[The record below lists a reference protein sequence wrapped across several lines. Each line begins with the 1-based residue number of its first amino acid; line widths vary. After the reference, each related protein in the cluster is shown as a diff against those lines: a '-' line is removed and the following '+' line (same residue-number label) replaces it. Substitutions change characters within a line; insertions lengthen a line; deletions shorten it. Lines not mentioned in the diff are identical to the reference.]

1 MKRTHQETSVKEEA
15 LSMSDYGKN
24 LEGTIGCGGGGDD
37 NIDELLSVLGYK
49 VRSSDMAD
57 VAQKLEQLEMVL
69 TNDSDDVV
77 GSSYNFLNDTVHY
90 NPSDLSGWAQT
101 MLSELN
107 YYPDLDPT
115 TRICDLRP
123 ITDDDDC
130 CSSYSNSSKRVRLGP
145 WCDSVSSESTR
156 SVVLIEETGVR
167 LVQALVACAEAV
179 HQENL
184 SLADALVKRVGSLA
198 ASQAGAMGKVATY
211 FAEALA
217 RRIYRI
223 HPSSAAI
230 DPSFEELLQMNFYD
244 SSPYLKFAHFTA
256 NQAIL
261 EAVTVARSVHV
272 IDLGLNQ
279 GMQWPALMQA
289 LALRAGGPPSF
300 RLTGVGGPSN
310 REGIQ
315 ELGWKLAQLAQAI
328 GVEFEF
334 NALTTERLSD
344 LEPDMFETRPES
356 ETLVVNSIFELHP
369 VLAQPGSIEK
379 LLATVK
385 AVQPSIVTVVEQEA
399 NHNGAVFLDRFN
411 EALHYYSSLF
421 DSLEDS
427 VVIPSQDRVM
437 SEVYLGRQ
445 ILNVVAA
452 EGTDRIERHETLAQ
466 WRKRMGSAGFV
477 KVNLGSDAFNQ
488 ASLLLAISG
497 GGDGYK
503 VEENDGSL
511 MLAWQTKPLI
521 AASAWKLAAE
531 LRR

>member
-1 MKRTHQETSVKEEA
+1 MKRSHQETSVEEEA
-15 LSMSDYGKN
+15 SSMVEK
-24 LEGTIGCGGGGDD
+24 LENGCGGGGDD
-37 NIDELLSVLGYK
+37 NMDEFLAVLGYK

-69 TNDSDDVV
+69 SNDIA
-77 GSSYNFLNDTVHY
+77 SSSNAFNDTVHY
-90 NPSDLSGWAQT
+90 NPSDLSGWAQS
-101 MLSELN
+101 MLSDLN
-107 YYPDLDPT
+107 YYPDLDPN
-115 TRICDLRP
+115 RICDLRP
-123 ITDDDDC
+123 ITDDDEC
-130 CSSYSNSSKRVRLGP
+130 CSSNSNSNKRIRLGP
-145 WCDSVSSESTR
+145 WCDSVTSESTR

-179 HQENL
+179 QLENL
-184 SLADALVKRVGSLA
+184 SLADALVKRVGLLA

-223 HPSSAAI
+223 HPSAAAI
-230 DPSFEELLQMNFYD
+230 DPSFEEILQMNFYD
-244 SSPYLKFAHFTA
+244 SCPYLKFAHFTA

-261 EAVTVARSVHV
+261 EAVTTSRVVHV

-289 LALRAGGPPSF
+289 LALRPGGPPSF
-300 RLTGVGGPSN
+300 RLTGVGNPSN

-328 GVEFEF
+328 GVEFKF
-334 NALTTERLSD
+334 NGLTTERLSD
-344 LEPDMFETRPES
+344 LEPDMFETRTES
-356 ETLVVNSIFELHP
+356 ETLVVNSVFELHP
-369 VLAQPGSIEK
+369 VLSQPGSIEK

-385 AVQPSIVTVVEQEA
+385 AVKPGLVTVVEQEA
-399 NHNGAVFLDRFN
+399 NHNGDVFLDRFN

-421 DSLEDS
+421 DSLEDG

-445 ILNVVAA
+445 ILNVVAT
-452 EGTDRIERHETLAQ
+452 EGSDRIERHETLAQ
-466 WRKRMGSAGFV
+466 WRKRMGSAGFDP
-477 KVNLGSDAFNQ
+477 VNLGSDAFKQ
-488 ASLLLAISG
+488 ASLLLALSG
-497 GGDGYK
+497 GGDGYR

>member
-1 MKRTHQETSVKEEA
+1 MKRSHQETYLEQQEA
-15 LSMSDYGKN
+15 PSMAEYGKK
-24 LEGTIGCGGGGDD
+24 LEGSSVVGGDD
-37 NIDELLSVLGYK
+37 SIDELLAALGYK

-57 VAQKLEQLEMVL
+57 VAHKLEQLEMVL
-69 TNDSDDVV
+69 SNDVV
-77 GSSYNFLNDTVHY
+77 GSSNSFLNDTVHY
-90 NPSDLSGWAQT
+90 NPSDLSSWAQT
-101 MLSELN
+101 MLSGLT

-115 TRICDLRP
+115 RVCDLRP
-123 ITDDDDC
+123 ITDDDESC
-130 CSSYSNSSKRVRLGP
+130 CSSNSNKRIRLGP

-156 SVVLIEETGVR
+156 SVVLIEETGIR

-179 HQENL
+179 QQENL

-223 HPSSAAI
+223 HPSSAAV

-261 EAVTVARSVHV
+261 EAVTMARGVHV

-289 LALRAGGPPSF
+289 LALRPGGPPSF
-300 RLTGVGGPSN
+300 RLTGVGAPSN

-315 ELGWKLAQLAQAI
+315 ELGWKLAQLAQAV

-334 NALTTERLSD
+334 NAITTERLSD
-344 LEPDMFETRPES
+344 LEQDMFETRPAS
-356 ETLVVNSIFELHP
+356 ETLVVNSVFELHP

-385 AVQPSIVTVVEQEA
+385 AVKPSIVTVVEQEA
-399 NHNGAVFLDRFN
+399 NHNGVVFLDRFN

-427 VVIPSQDRVM
+427 AVIPGQDRVL

-452 EGTDRIERHETLAQ
+452 EGTDRVERHETLDQ
-466 WRKRMGSAGFV
+466 WRRRMGSAGFDP
-477 KVNLGSDAFNQ
+477 VNLGYDAFKQ
-488 ASLLLAISG
+488 ASLLLALFG
-497 GGDGYK
+497 GGDGYR

-511 MLAWQTKPLI
+511 MLAWQTKPLV